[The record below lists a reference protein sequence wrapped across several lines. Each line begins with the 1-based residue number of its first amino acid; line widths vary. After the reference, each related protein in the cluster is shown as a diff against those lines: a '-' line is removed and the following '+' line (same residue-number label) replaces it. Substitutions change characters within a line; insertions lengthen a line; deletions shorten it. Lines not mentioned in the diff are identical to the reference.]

1 MPNNSRDAPQLGI
14 LLLQTTTHTAM
25 LRYRVR
31 NGISL
36 WIGNVDAATNN
47 DDNKIRSTTM
57 TPIGDMMGTGLIEA
71 VVGDGKRSGVY
82 KSRHDKK
89 TAGDSGCRIW

>member
-1 MPNNSRDAPQLGI
+1 MPNNSRDAPHLGI

-25 LRYRVR
+25 LRYRIR

-36 WIGNVDAATNN
+36 WIGNVDAATLNN
-47 DDNKIRSTTM
+47 DDNIRPTTM

-71 VVGDGKRSGVY
+71 VSGMERGVVY
-82 KSRHDKK
+82 INH
-89 TAGDSGCRIW
+89 